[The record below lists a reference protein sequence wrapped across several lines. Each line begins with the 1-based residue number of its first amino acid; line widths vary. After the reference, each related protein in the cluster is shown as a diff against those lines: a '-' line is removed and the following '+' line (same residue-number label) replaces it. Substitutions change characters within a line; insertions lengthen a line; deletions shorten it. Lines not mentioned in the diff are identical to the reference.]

1 MLEKAGDVWN
11 LYLLSIFLE
20 GLFLEKAAL
29 APEYVQNRQ
38 SLT

>member
-1 MLEKAGDVWN
+1 MNGINASFLF
-11 LYLLSIFLE
+11 FLE